1 MLAAV
6 LEIVVDAVLSAIGWL
21 VRVTR
26 GLFADAATDAGASA
40 TREMTGSSEMTG
52 SRRDRRR
59 VRRHFKKLAVDGQTD
74 ELVRLYRSLGRDEE
88 FRDLRIDALRELAAH
103 DPAVAEDVLREVI
116 EGADDP
122 WVVLGA
128 LDAAA
133 KHHIF
138 GLTDVIA
145 QATEDPR
152 PAVASYA
159 ASAHK
164 RLQKKARRPAEA

>member
-26 GLFADAATDAGASA
+26 GLFADAAVDASA
-40 TREMTGSSEMTG
+40 TREMTGSGEMTG

-59 VRRHFKKLAVDGQTD
+59 VRRHFKKLAVDGHTD

-116 EGADDP
+116 EGADDT

-133 KHHIF
+133 KYHIF

-145 QATEDPR
+145 QVTEDHR

-164 RLQKKARRPAEA
+164 RLQKKARRPNKSAA